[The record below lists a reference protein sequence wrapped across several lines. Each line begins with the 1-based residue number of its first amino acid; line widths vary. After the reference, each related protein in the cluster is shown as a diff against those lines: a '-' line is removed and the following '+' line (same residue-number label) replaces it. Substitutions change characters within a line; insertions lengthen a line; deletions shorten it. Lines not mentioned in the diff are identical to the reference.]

1 MKSILISS
9 ACAIL
14 MLFIQSTW
22 LSHGI
27 VVGIT
32 PDLALSV
39 LLFSSF
45 INKNGHG
52 IIAAFIAGIVADM
65 LSASPLG
72 YFAFLFSSCAY
83 LATLVSY
90 VTEKDVFVI
99 PFLLGTGATVVMGF
113 LSRIVVLFFSANI
126 HAYKIFSAEFGV
138 ELIMNGLFTGLI
150 FFLLSF
156 VQRFFEHGPR
166 KALP

>member
-1 MKSILISS
+1 MSSILISS
-9 ACAIL
+9 AAAIL

-27 VVGIT
+27 FLGII
-32 PDLALSV
+32 PDLAMSV

-45 INKNGHG
+45 INKNGQG
-52 IIAAFIAGIVADM
+52 IIVSFVVGIVADM

-72 YFAFLFSSCAY
+72 YYAFLFSSCAY
-83 LATLVSY
+83 LATLLSY
-90 VTEKDVFVI
+90 TTEKDVFII
-99 PFLLGTGATVVMGF
+99 PFLLGTGATIVMGF
-113 LSRIVVLFFSANI
+113 LSRIIALVFSANI
-126 HAYKIFSAEFGV
+126 HSYQIFSAEFGV
-138 ELIMNGLFTGLI
+138 ELIMNGRFTVLI

-156 VQRFFEHGPR
+156 VQRFFEHSPR